1 MEELEYITQ
10 KAIITCSEGSAP
22 GLFTP
27 TYNSTV
33 KINGMVAATEIDKI
47 SIANIPSFIVC
58 KKTKKECTPA
68 PTVWENT
75 YPVKVKGQQTLI
87 GKSCIKCSVSGTIKF
102 ETSGQ
107 IPLNAEG
114 EAELQNMR
122 DGIKQA
128 YDAEQAE
135 KDRPWWKKAAD
146 FVVDC
151 IPIVGPLVSMAKNIS
166 QGNWGMALLDAG
178 FLALDVV
185 GVVGAPF
192 TGGGSLAAS
201 TVAKVGIRQT
211 IKAGAKQVA
220 KKMTKEAIEAGA
232 KQTAEMLSK
241 ASVKSLT
248 GGRLCVFAC
257 FPAGTQV
264 ATKDGLKN
272 IEEIRM
278 GDEVWAYDEITGE
291 IGLKPVTNSFER
303 QANVL
308 VKIEIDGETITA
320 TPEHPFYA
328 NGEWKEAG
336 LLETGDKIM
345 LFSGRLAKV
354 NEVKYE
360 GAHAPVEISDDVFE
374 DITEGYAEPQKV
386 FNFEVEGW
394 HTYFVGWL
402 KALVH
407 NAGGSVCNTA
417 KKILKGEG
425 KVGTYRNLIK
435 KGKKGDNITPH
446 HMPSDK
452 YMKRKGVKRDDGI
465 SMNME
470 HPSPGTGGRHR
481 KTKTNGSNQTDAERQ
496 AYYDL
501 SPRDALAHDIK
512 DARRIYMEEG
522 RYTPEI
528 RKGLQET
535 IKQNKQSFPNL
546 FGK

>member
-10 KAIITCSEGSAP
+10 KAIMTCSEGSAP
-22 GLFTP
+22 ALFTP
-27 TYNSTV
+27 TYNATV
-33 KINGMVAATEIDKI
+33 KVNGLVAATALDKI
-47 SIANIPSFIVC
+47 PITNIPGFIVC
-58 KKTKKECTPA
+58 KKTKKPCTPA
-68 PTVWENT
+68 PIEWQNT
-75 YPVKVKGQQTLI
+75 YPVKVKGEQTLI
-87 GKSCIKCSVSGTIKF
+87 GKSCIDCSVSGKIKF

-107 IPLNAEG
+107 IPLTPEG
-114 EAELQNMR
+114 EAELNNMR
-122 DGIKQA
+122 DGIQAA
-128 YDAEQAE
+128 YDAEQKE
-135 KDRPWWKKAAD
+135 KDRPWWKKAGD
-146 FVVDC
+146 FLVDC

-178 FLALDVV
+178 FLAMDVV
-185 GVVGAPF
+185 GVAAAPF
-192 TGGGSLAAS
+192 TGGGSLAVS
-201 TVAKVGIRQT
+201 TAAKVGLRQT

-241 ASVKSLT
+241 MSVKSLT

-257 FPAGTQV
+257 FPAGTPV
-264 ATKDGLKN
+264 ATKEGLKN

-303 QANVL
+303 QANIL

-360 GAHAPVEISDDVFE
+360 GSHAPVEISDDTFN
-374 DITEGYAEPQKV
+374 DITEGIDEPQKV
-386 FNFEVEGW
+386 YNFEVEGW

-407 NAGGSVCNTA
+407 NASGGICVKAVVKKSGETVYDITIKMKKGWTKSQKAEAIEKA
-417 KKILKGEG
+417 KALTKAKNKVVVKKPPRLPDTRGRFTRSGG
-425 KVGTYRNLIK
+425 KVKKSQDVDHTHELQLGGKDTVDNMKGLDSSVNRSFGSQINKAIK
-435 KGKKGDNITPH
+435 KLPEGTP
-446 HMPSDK
+446 
-452 YMKRKGVKRDDGI
+452 
-465 SMNME
+465 
-470 HPSPGTGGRHR
+470 
-481 KTKTNGSNQTDAERQ
+481 
-496 AYYDL
+496 
-501 SPRDALAHDIK
+501 
-512 DARRIYMEEG
+512 
-522 RYTPEI
+522 I
-528 RKGLQET
+528 RKVI
-535 IKQNKQSFPNL
+535 IK
-546 FGK
+546 